1 MHSFG
6 ANFSYLTGKVKDQYS
21 SSNISLIQTNLSYFP
36 RVNIAEMENSSLS
49 VGVPLGLGF
58 GIAKS
63 VNGDDAGIGFAYD
76 LPIVLDYNIGCKSS
90 YDNEG
95 TFGGYFGLG
104 FGYSHM
110 SISESSYMDFKG
122 TSYGP
127 MVRAGIRI
135 GSDSESWADHAI
147 TLGFSFK
154 KGLEKEKLNTFG
166 LSVLLDL

>member
-21 SSNISLIQTNLSYFP
+21 SSNFSLVQTNLCYFP
-36 RVNIAEMENSSLS
+36 RYNVVEGENSSLS
-49 VGVPLGLGF
+49 VGIPLGLGL

-76 LPIVLDYNIGCKSS
+76 LPIVLDYNVGCKSS
-90 YDNEG
+90 YDNES
-95 TFGGYFGLG
+95 TFGGYFGVG
-104 FGYSHM
+104 FGYSHV
-110 SISESSYMDFKG
+110 SISNSSYMDFKG
-122 TSYGP
+122 TTYGP
-127 MVRAGIRI
+127 MARAGIRI
-135 GSDSESWADHAI
+135 GSLSENWGDQAI
-147 TLGFSFK
+147 TIGFSFK